1 MPNSVGKP
9 GLFFAARSRTAR
21 PLQLRFGRD
30 RPVGRNPAF
39 LPLIDGVFHATGAV
53 LGLGAH
59 DLEFAHGEAGLAK
72 ISRPLCGLLVNFS
85 VLMPRAFRSMRF
97 KLEWFEGKP
106 SPPLSHG
113 PRRSAGSE
121 SALNWTRC
129 GPGSRSPCK
138 VEGRSAAESA
148 GTNK

>member
-1 MPNSVGKP
+1 MPPTDPTSSV
-9 GLFFAARSRTAR
+9 TAD
-21 PLQLRFGRD
+21 QLTR
-30 RPVGRNPAF
+30 A
-39 LPLIDGVFHATGAV
+39 L
-53 LGLGAH
+53 
-59 DLEFAHGEAGLAK
+59 GEAVVRIWSNLPQDVQNRGSEVGVRRLQVCPK

-97 KLEWFEGKP
+97 ELEWFEGKP

-148 GTNK
+148 GTNKSDCA